1 MDGDPVFDEPWQAQ
15 TLALADTL
23 ARAGAF
29 MPAAWSEALGAELK
43 RAEARGA
50 PDDAATYYDAALRAL
65 EGLLDAN
72 GAVGREALTVRRDAW
87 ERAYRETPQTLTIII
102 EIVQYPRPSGCQGP
116 GGIVSFGM
124 CDNDERYNIPV

>member
-15 TLALADTL
+15 TLAIADTL

-29 MPAAWSEALGAELK
+29 TPAAWSAALGAELK
-43 RAEARGA
+43 KAEARGA

-72 GAVGREALTVRRDAW
+72 GAVGREVLNLRRDAW
-87 ERAYRETPQTLTIII
+87 ERAYRETPHGKPVTLTR
-102 EIVQYPRPSGCQGP
+102 E
-116 GGIVSFGM
+116 
-124 CDNDERYNIPV
+124 

>member
-1 MDGDPVFDEPWQAQ
+1 MRPPEDALRNPLARMDGDPVFDEPWQAQ

-29 MPAAWSEALGAELK
+29 TPAAWSEALGAELK

-87 ERAYRETPQTLTIII
+87 ERAYRETPHGKPVTLTR
-102 EIVQYPRPSGCQGP
+102 E
-116 GGIVSFGM
+116 
-124 CDNDERYNIPV
+124 